1 MLNKADCYSL
11 LFPLYVIFV
20 YFYLLFDWS
29 CNEVPCGPIS
39 YIWIFSQEFSFIFID
54 KMDKEAKNSFFHTN
68 QKMPA

>member
-1 MLNKADCYSL
+1 MLNKAECYSL
-11 LFPLYVIFV
+11 LFLLYLFIST
-20 YFYLLFDWS
+20 FYLIGS